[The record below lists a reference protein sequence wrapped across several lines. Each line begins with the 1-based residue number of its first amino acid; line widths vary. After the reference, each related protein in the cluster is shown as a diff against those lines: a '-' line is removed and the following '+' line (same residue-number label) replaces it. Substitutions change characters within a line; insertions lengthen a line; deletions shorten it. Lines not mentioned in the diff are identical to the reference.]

1 MSAPIIE
8 LLKKSTLAAI
18 KEQVDYLS
26 NAKEQPD
33 TFDQERFAALH
44 DGAKTV
50 LNIIESDPIC
60 EQGIDTYLNT
70 LDRDQLEHAITSA
83 QNLIKQRTSLG
94 QIMLHGVFPGRKAN
108 KWFAD
113 IDDAKIFFLAAAEI
127 ELTQRYPEIR
137 MSSDLFP
144 VEEAGEYI
152 EGFDWKVY
160 VAAHPERLIK

>member
-1 MSAPIIE
+1 MSAPIVE

-18 KEQVDYLS
+18 KEQIDYLS
-26 NAKEQPD
+26 NAKEQPE
-33 TFDQERFAALH
+33 TFDQERFSALH

-50 LNIIESDPIC
+50 LSIIESDPIC
-60 EQGIDTYLNT
+60 KQGTDTYLNT
-70 LDRDQLEHAITSA
+70 LDRDQLAHAITSA
-83 QNLIKQRTSLG
+83 QKLVKQRASLG

-113 IDDAKIFFLAAAEI
+113 IDEAKNFFLIAAEI
-127 ELTQRYPEIR
+127 ELTQRYPEIS

-144 VEEAGEYI
+144 IEEAGEYI
-152 EGFDWKVY
+152 EGFDWEVY